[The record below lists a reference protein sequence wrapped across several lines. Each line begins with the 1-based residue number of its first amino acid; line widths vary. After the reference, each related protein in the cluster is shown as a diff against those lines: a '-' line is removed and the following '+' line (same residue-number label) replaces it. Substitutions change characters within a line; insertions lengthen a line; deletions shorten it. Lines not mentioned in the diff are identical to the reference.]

1 MSKGNLLPQEVEVW
15 YLIPAIRRELAK
27 ILLDKGKNQK
37 EIAEIL
43 NLTESA
49 VSQYLKGKRGGEL
62 GFNVEEK
69 KIINKYADKILNN
82 KEDVKKLLFELT
94 KELGISEKLCEIHKK
109 HDSSVDKNCKICM
122 K

>member
-1 MSKGNLLPQEVEVW
+1 MGKSSLLPQEVEVW

-27 ILLDKGKNQK
+27 ILVSKGKSQK
-37 EIAEIL
+37 EISEIL

-62 GFNVEEK
+62 DFSINEK
-69 KIINKYADKILNN
+69 KIINEYADKILKNPN
-82 KEDVKKLLFELT
+82 EVKKLLFELT
-94 KELGISEKLCEIHKK
+94 KELGISDKLCDIHRK
-109 HDSSVDKNCKICM
+109 HDSSVGKNCDICM